1 MIAGKIN
8 GSYLSPDYDKDDED
22 DDDLIDEEIDEDGED
37 GITENFLDNQEN
49 LKTSKPMV
57 TTPFGGNSSPTPTTP
72 SWGQPQQSPIWGSGN
87 NNNSSPWSNT
97 QNNGSIWGSSGNSST
112 WNSGNR
118 TWGSSWNSSPNW
130 GGGSSE
136 KKEIN
141 REKKVIICDVLDC
154 LVETYQSGGRPGLLP
169 RGIYDIKFRFDV
181 WDKIACFNPEKIF
194 AMVPIS
200 LINCSNGIN
209 SCKVL
214 LEYIIC
220 SLSEYLK
227 IPYQVCQ
234 VLLQTEIGQ
243 SKEELIK
250 LGLSGIPKE
259 DVIYLGINSG
269 MYGQNNRD
277 QLAAKN
283 CGVDYIDLST
293 FLNSY
298 Y

>member
-49 LKTSKPMV
+49 LKNSKPMV
-57 TTPFGGNSSPTPTTP
+57 TTPFGGNSSPTPTP
-72 SWGQPQQSPIWGSGN
+72 SWGQPQQNPIWGSGN

-112 WNSGNR
+112 WNSSNR
-118 TWGSSWNSSPNW
+118 AWGSSWNSSPNW
-130 GGGSSE
+130 GSSSE

-259 DVIYLGINSG
+259 DVICLGINSG

-283 CGVDYIDLST
+283 CGVDYIDLAT